1 MTSVAPG
8 AGGEMSGA
16 YRVGCKRASGAAPA
30 RRATTRGRGAGGGRW
45 HPTYEHIFYHISSHM
60 SERRLDPRT
69 PPDARVRNNILYF
82 IERLGARWLT
92 GEEQDRPEALRAK
105 FL

>member
-1 MTSVAPG
+1 MG
-8 AGGEMSGA
+8 AG
-16 YRVGCKRASGAAPA
+16 RVV
-30 RRATTRGRGAGGGRW
+30 GGGTQ
-45 HPTYEHIFYHISSHM
+45 HTNTSFHIFYHISSHM
-60 SERRLDPRT
+60 SERRLDHDST
-69 PPDARVRNNILYF
+69 THESILYYF